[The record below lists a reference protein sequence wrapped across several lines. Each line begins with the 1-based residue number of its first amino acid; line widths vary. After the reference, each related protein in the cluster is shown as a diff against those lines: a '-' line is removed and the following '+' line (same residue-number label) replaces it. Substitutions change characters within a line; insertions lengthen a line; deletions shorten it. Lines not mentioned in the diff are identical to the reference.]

1 MKFKRRKGFQIKTNP
16 QIVGEYCYELEQ
28 KKGGKL
34 TPKELVEAARDVN
47 SPLHNE
53 FEWDDTKAAQKYR
66 EWQARYIISSIELTI
81 VNIPAEPTKMNLHIT
96 NDVSDEET
104 ENEETLAYG
113 VKFYH
118 SLDSD
123 GTGYENVV
131 SISEDEEKAK
141 KLLENCKKD
150 IGTFREKY
158 NTLRSTLPK
167 LFEAMDEVMEGV

>member
-16 QIVGEYCYELEQ
+16 QVVGEYCYELEQ

-34 TPKELVEAARDVN
+34 TPKELVEAARNVN

-81 VNIPAEPTKMNLHIT
+81 ISVPTEPTNVTLTIT
-96 NDVSDEET
+96 NEDEET
-104 ENEETLAYG
+104 KESNAYE

-118 SLDSD
+118 SLDND
-123 GTGYENVV
+123 GTGYENVF
-131 SISEDEEKAK
+131 SISEDEEKTK

-158 NTLRSTLPK
+158 NTLRGTLPR
-167 LFEAMDEVMEGV
+167 LFEAMDEVMSESA

>member
-81 VNIPAEPTKMNLHIT
+81 ISVPAEPTRVNLHIT
-96 NDVSDEET
+96 NEEKL
-104 ENEETLAYG
+104 EESCG

-118 SLDSD
+118 SLDND
-123 GTGYENVV
+123 GTGYENVF
-131 SISEDEEKAK
+131 SISEDEEKTK

-150 IGTFREKY
+150 IDTFREKY
-158 NTLRSTLPK
+158 NTLRGTLPR
-167 LFEAMDEVMEGV
+167 LFEAMDEVMSESA

>member
-16 QIVGEYCYELEQ
+16 QVVGEYCYQLEQ

-34 TPKELVEAARDVN
+34 TPKELVEAARDVD

-53 FEWDDTKAAQKYR
+53 FEWNDTKAAQKYR
-66 EWQARYIISSIELTI
+66 ERQAQYIISSIELVIINIPTNPTELDLEI
-81 VNIPAEPTKMNLHIT
+81 VNVA
-96 NDVSDEET
+96 DEKKDIS
-104 ENEETLAYG
+104 A

-123 GTGYENVV
+123 GTGYENIV
-131 SISEDEEKAK
+131 SISSDEEKAK

-150 IGTFREKY
+150 IGNFREKY
-158 NTLRSTLPK
+158 NVLRGTLPR
-167 LFEAMDEVMEGV
+167 LFEAMDEVMES

>member
-1 MKFKRRKGFQIKTNP
+1 MKFKCRKGFQIKTNP
-16 QIVGEYCYELEQ
+16 QIVGEYCYQLEQ

-53 FEWDDTKAAQKYR
+53 FEWNDGIAAQKYR

-81 VNIPAEPTKMNLHIT
+81 INVASEPTEVELFVADK
-96 NDVSDEET
+96 
-104 ENEETLAYG
+104 NEEPAAYG

-123 GTGYENVV
+123 GTGYENVFV
-131 SISEDEEKAK
+131 VSEDEEKRK

-150 IGTFREKY
+150 IAAFREKY
-158 NTLRSTLPK
+158 NTLRSALPK
-167 LFEAMDEVMEGV
+167 LFNAIDDALEKQEKGV

>member
-1 MKFKRRKGFQIKTNP
+1 MKFKRRKGYQIKTNP
-16 QIVGEYCYELEQ
+16 QVVGEYCYELEQ

-34 TPKELVEAARDVN
+34 TPKELVEAARYVN

-81 VNIPAEPTKMNLHIT
+81 INVPSEPTKVTLHIT
-96 NDVSDEET
+96 SDVSDEE
-104 ENEETLAYG
+104 NEATYG

-131 SISEDEEKAK
+131 SISEDEEKTK
-141 KLLENCKKD
+141 RLLENCKKD

-158 NTLRSTLPK
+158 NTLRGTLPR
-167 LFEAMDEVMEGV
+167 LFEAMDDVMNEAV